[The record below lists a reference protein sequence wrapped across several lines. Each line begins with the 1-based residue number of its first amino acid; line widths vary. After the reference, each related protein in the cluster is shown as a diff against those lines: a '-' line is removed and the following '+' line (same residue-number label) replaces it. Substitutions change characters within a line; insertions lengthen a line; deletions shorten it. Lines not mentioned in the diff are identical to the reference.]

1 LVPGETFDLG
11 SWLGTIGEWL
21 SAFNKRSATNLS
33 NAKALANENA
43 RRSFAEH
50 FYGGLMDSELRA
62 LADINANRSGFARVE
77 AQPFPDR
84 DTIDGKGFERVL
96 YKLGALNKA
105 GSSGQRTGAAGPY
118 YTR

>member
-1 LVPGETFDLG
+1 MQRRESNVADNANLLALVPGETFDLG
-11 SWLGTIGEWL
+11 SWLGSIAEWL

-62 LADINANRSGFARVE
+62 LADINANRSGFARVGS
-77 AQPFPDR
+77 AAVSRSRHDR
-84 DTIDGKGFERVL
+84 WERIRAC
-96 YKLGALNKA
+96 AL
-105 GSSGQRTGAAGPY
+105 
-118 YTR
+118 